1 MKARPRYCGFTLV
14 ELLVVIAIIGILVAL
29 LLPAVQAAREAAR
42 RSQCVNNLKQISL
55 ALLNYEDAK
64 KELPPIYVFIDP
76 PDGAKFLAHGL
87 FIHLMPQ
94 LEYQEIYDQYDFNA
108 RWNEP
113 TTSKKPVTNNTIT
126 SIDIPIL
133 ICPTALPPNSRSK
146 DVKADHVNNIMAF
159 SDYATDGRISSQAVC
174 VLTQGLKM
182 EERHDTQW
190 QGLFTGVKE
199 FETYEVDDHCPPLEK
214 FSNQNGK
221 TYLKQVT
228 DGLSQ
233 TFAFVEAAGRGDYWE
248 DGIMKNPSA
257 NAWGNNS
264 GSRWA
269 NPDNE
274 FWSHDFCAGFNSMI
288 NCNNENEIYAFHV
301 GGAMFA
307 FADGS
312 VHFISDTTDIAVQV
326 ALLTRAGE
334 DVPGD
339 Y

>member
-1 MKARPRYCGFTLV
+1 
-14 ELLVVIAIIGILVAL
+14 LLVVIAIIGILVAL

-64 KELPPIYVFIDP
+64 KQLPPIYT
-76 PDGAKFLAHGL
+76 FLPNINKNAPAHGL
-87 FIHLMPQ
+87 FIHLMPH
-94 LEYQEIYDQYDFNA
+94 LEYQEIYDAYDFTIF
-108 RWNEP
+108 WNKESTSTNP
-113 TTSKKPVTNNTIT
+113 TSNNKTT
-126 SIDIPIL
+126 SIDIPVL
-133 ICPTALPPNSRSK
+133 ICPTAPPANMRSK
-146 DVKADHVNNIMAF
+146 DVKADHNNNIMAF
-159 SDYATDGRISSQAVC
+159 SDYATDGRISPRAVC
-174 VLTQGLKM
+174 VLQDVGL
-182 EERHDTQW
+182 ENRDW

-199 FETYEVDDHCPPLEK
+199 YEEYDMTSGCAEAPAPPHTAAEPLK
-214 FSNQNGK
+214 NQTGK
-221 TYLKQVT
+221 TYLKQCT

-233 TFAFVEAAGRGDYWE
+233 TFAFVETAGRGDNWE
-248 DGIMKNPSA
+248 DGILKNPSA
-257 NAWGNNS
+257 FAWGNNS

-274 FWSHDFCAGFNSMI
+274 YWSHDFCAGFNSMI

-312 VHFISDTTDIAVQV
+312 VHFISDTADIAVQV